1 MSANQAN
8 VILQAF
14 KPLLIGLVTAGFV
27 SGGLVILAVW
37 LLISQFSAMSGFMAI
52 VLITCALMSLLMAFR
67 FYARI
72 SLQLAQNDQKHLQN
86 ALIQAKDMLDTSKQL
101 RDDHVLLQ
109 SLLQN
114 LPFPVWLKD
123 RFGRYLVYNQAFVQ
137 QWCGG
142 TDAKGKTDEEL
153 LNPQLAE
160 AFKTSDQLALNS
172 QQPQKLEL
180 KLELTDQPVRW
191 VRIERY
197 ALIGDD
203 NQALGVLGFSQDVST
218 YKDSSA
224 HASDRNLD
232 PLTGFASQSGLS
244 HQIENTPALA
254 QTRWCLN
261 IDIDHFKVLNDSL
274 GQESGDA
281 LLLEIAERIRQQSE
295 DNDFIARPG
304 ADEFVLFW
312 QESDRTDNEQ
322 RLSTLFEQLQQP
334 ITLGN
339 SQYSTTCSIGV
350 ARSPDHGQSLKA
362 LRQNAGVALFNAK
375 KHGRNQVHWYHTG
388 YEGQANRRLDK
399 NQLLHQAVKLNN
411 FEVHVQPRIN
421 CRSGEIQALECLVR
435 IPQADGQ
442 LLYPGA
448 FIELAEQNGLIRQI
462 DSYMLKYALRQLNDW
477 LQQGIEPLPLAVNL
491 SVQSINDALIE
502 LLSQWQMKNADVFE
516 YLEIE
521 LTEHKLPENDD
532 QFAETLANIREFN
545 IRLALDDFGTGY
557 ANLSRL
563 PELPFQMLK
572 LDRSFITELPHSEKQ
587 QAVVKSVIDL
597 CMTLGIQVIA
607 EGIETEEELTV
618 INDLGCSY
626 IQGFVY
632 AKPKIITNIEDWI
645 AGKKLTEQ

>member
-1 MSANQAN
+1 MPSNQAN
-8 VILQAF
+8 AILQAI
-14 KPLLIGLVTAGFV
+14 KPLIIGLVTTGFA
-27 SGGLVILAVW
+27 SGGLLVLAIW
-37 LLISQFSAMSGFMAI
+37 LLLSQSNGMAIFMAV
-52 VLITCALMSLLMAFR
+52 VLITCALLSLLMGFR
-67 FYARI
+67 FYARM

-109 SLLQN
+109 SLVQN

-123 RFGRYLVYNQAFVQ
+123 RFGRYLVYNQAFTA

-153 LNPQLAE
+153 LNPQLAD
-160 AFKTSDQLALNS
+160 AFTASDQLALS
-172 QQPQKLEL
+172 SKKPQKLEL

-197 ALIGDD
+197 ALLGDD
-203 NQALGVLGFSQDVST
+203 NQTLGVLGFSQDIST

-224 HASDRNLD
+224 HPSDLNLD

-244 HQIENTPALA
+244 HQIESTSADERPC
-254 QTRWCLN
+254 WCLS

-274 GQESGDA
+274 GQDSGDA
-281 LLLEIAERIRQQSE
+281 LLLEIAERIRQQSA
-295 DNDFIARPG
+295 DNDFIARPS
-304 ADEFVLFW
+304 ADEFILFW
-312 QESDRTDNEQ
+312 QESDNTDNVQ
-322 RLSTLFEQLQQP
+322 RLNALFDRIKLP
-334 ITLGN
+334 IALGG
-339 SQYSTTCSIGV
+339 SQYSITCSIGV
-350 ARSPDHGQSLKA
+350 AKSPEHGQSLKE

-375 KHGRNQVHWYHTG
+375 KHGRNQIHWYHEG

-421 CRSGEIQALECLVR
+421 CRSGEIQALECLIR

-442 LLYPGA
+442 LLYPGS

-462 DSYMLKYALRQLNDW
+462 DSYMINYALNQLNDW

-491 SVQSINDALIE
+491 SVQSVGEALIE
-502 LLSQWQMKNADVFE
+502 LLSQWQVKNADVFE

-521 LTEHKLPENDD
+521 LTEHQLPENDD
-532 QFAETLANIREFN
+532 QFAEYLFSIREFN
-545 IRLALDDFGTGY
+545 IRLALDDFGSGY

-563 PELPFQMLK
+563 PDLPFQMLK
-572 LDRSFITELPHSEKQ
+572 LDRTFISDLPHSEKQ
-587 QAVVKSVIDL
+587 QAVVKSVVDL
-597 CMTLGIQVIA
+597 CATLNIQVIA

-632 AKPKIITNIEDWI
+632 AKPKIITNIDDWV